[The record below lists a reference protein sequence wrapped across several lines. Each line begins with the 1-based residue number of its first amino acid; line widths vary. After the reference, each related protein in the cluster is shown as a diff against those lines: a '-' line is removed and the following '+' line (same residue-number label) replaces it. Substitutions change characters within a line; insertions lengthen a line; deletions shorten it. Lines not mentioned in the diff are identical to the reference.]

1 MDETEYRTTFN
12 QVNERPCTF
21 TKAILTRCC
30 GCSRSQKVLLA
41 EREAVTCLSP
51 AAHARCAEAIG
62 ILREKAL
69 FALRLTHLDGKLPH
83 GKEIKVECGG
93 MHGLQ
98 AALQQSGT
106 RVEDIHALFESAL
119 DRYGTIAEFPYSEIV
134 KSVVNYKARPGRGNP
149 QTG

>member
-1 MDETEYRTTFN
+1 MDETEFKTAYY
-12 QVNERPCTF
+12 QVNDRPCAF

-30 GCSRSQKVLLA
+30 GCSRSQKVLIA

-51 AAHARCAEAIG
+51 AAHVRCGEAIA

-69 FALRLTHLDGKLPH
+69 FALRMTQLEGKLPH

-93 MHGLQ
+93 MHGLH
-98 AALQQSGT
+98 AAMHQSGA

-119 DRYGTIAEFPYSEIV
+119 DRYGSIAEFPYTEIV
-134 KSVVNYKARPGRGNP
+134 KSVVNYKARQRGGSP
-149 QTG
+149 SAT